1 MSIIIVFRQVLC
13 FSQHFAV
20 PLQLMPAHI
29 YSYNLLYFF
38 FIFQTH
44 RIWQEKGEKK
54 TLKEGGRGGR
64 VTVYLFHCA

>member
-38 FIFQTH
+38 FYLSNTQDMA
-44 RIWQEKGEKK
+44 GERGKK
-54 TLKEGGRGGR
+54 NTKRRG
-64 VTVYLFHCA
+64 

>member
-38 FIFQTH
+38 FYLSNTQDMA
-44 RIWQEKGEKK
+44 GERKK
-54 TLKEGGRGGR
+54 KPLKEGGRGGR

>member
-29 YSYNLLYFF
+29 YSYNLLYYFF
-38 FIFQTH
+38 YLSNTQDMAGE
-44 RIWQEKGEKK
+44 REKK

>member
-38 FIFQTH
+38 FLSFKHTGYG
-44 RIWQEKGEKK
+44 RRKEKK
-54 TLKEGGRGGR
+54 N
-64 VTVYLFHCA
+64 H